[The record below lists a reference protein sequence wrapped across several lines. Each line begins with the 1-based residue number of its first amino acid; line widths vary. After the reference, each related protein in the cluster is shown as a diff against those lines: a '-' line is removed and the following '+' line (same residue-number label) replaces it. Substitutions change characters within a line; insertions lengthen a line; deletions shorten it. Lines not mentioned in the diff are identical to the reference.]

1 MSDSQLE
8 LKRQEHD
15 FLVSQTVTAIENVLM
30 TASVANVNTG
40 YLPRNPRIGC
50 GVEGKTLSVDVRLVE
65 DMISFFHRQR
75 QIFLEGISRES
86 NWDAIWLELVASPT
100 DTTVASVSDGEKEN
114 SSVDDVCVVCR
125 GELLCNCQW
134 CPMCNNLTHQGTCF
148 IDGYCRNCWNDW
160 HGRWR

>member
-1 MSDSQLE
+1 
-8 LKRQEHD
+8 
-15 FLVSQTVTAIENVLM
+15 M

-65 DMISFFHRQR
+65 DMISYFHRQR

-100 DTTVASVSDGEKEN
+100 DTTVASVSVSHTCILPLPHGLV
-114 SSVDDVCVVCR
+114 SVFLFFHE
-125 GELLCNCQW
+125 G
-134 CPMCNNLTHQGTCF
+134 
-148 IDGYCRNCWNDW
+148 
-160 HGRWR
+160 